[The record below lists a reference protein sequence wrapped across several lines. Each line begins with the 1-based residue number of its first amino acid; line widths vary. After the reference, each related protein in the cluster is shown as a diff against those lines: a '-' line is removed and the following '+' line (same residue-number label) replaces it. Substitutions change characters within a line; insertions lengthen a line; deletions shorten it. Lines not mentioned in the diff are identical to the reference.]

1 MKPLSER
8 LPHLDA
14 IRAVAALS
22 VVVSHYIERTPL
34 HQWFI
39 FDFLRPGQFGV
50 VVFFMLSGFV
60 IPFSLTKGRTST
72 RTFLVSR
79 FFRLYPTYWLS
90 IILACFAIGHF
101 LGADLN
107 IKQIVA
113 NATMFQALT
122 GYRSLFGV
130 YWTLFVELVFY
141 ALCLVLN
148 WNGLLDNLKIRH
160 LLAITLLIA
169 ALAGALARHY
179 LSIAAP
185 VGILSSL
192 SLMLFGG
199 IWRSHITDHKPKAKA
214 YSLQWIILFLLC
226 FPLIAFL
233 AYNADQGL
241 GENAYTHIGS
251 YFAALLFFTSTTTLL
266 KLKNKTLIFL
276 GTISYSL
283 YLIHPF
289 FLEWVTARSS
299 LTSTFSMVPFA
310 IYLLATLACSTTCYF
325 LIEKNGI
332 RLGRRLNSVLDRTAL
347 KSETPPYPTP
357 SSALVPAPRDTQK

>member
-1 MKPLSER
+1 MKPPQRTNAPSGCHQSGGGSIGRSLTLHRAHTASSMVHFRFSAPRPVRCRGVLHAQR
-8 LPHLDA
+8 LRHPFQ
-14 IRAVAALS
+14 
-22 VVVSHYIERTPL
+22 SHEGAYQ
-34 HQWFI
+34 HQN
-39 FDFLRPGQFGV
+39 
-50 VVFFMLSGFV
+50 LSGFTFFPPVSDLLV
-60 IPFSLTKGRTST
+60 INHSC
-72 RTFLVSR
+72 
-79 FFRLYPTYWLS
+79 
-90 IILACFAIGHF
+90 CFAIGHF

-122 GYRSLFGV
+122 GYHSLFGV

-141 ALCLVLN
+141 ALCVVLN
-148 WNGLLDNLKIRH
+148 WNGLLDNLKVRY
-160 LLAITLLIA
+160 LVAITLLIA
-169 ALAGALARHY
+169 ALAGTLARHY

-199 IWRSHITDHKPKAKA
+199 IWRSHITDHKPNAKA

-299 LTSTFSMVPFA
+299 LTSTFNLAPFA
-310 IYLLATLACSTTCYF
+310 LYLLATLACSMTCYF

-332 RLGRRLNSVLDRTAL
+332 RLGRRLNSALDRTAL
-347 KSETPPYPTP
+347 KSETPPYPIP
-357 SSALVPAPRDTQK
+357 SSALVPAPRNTEK